1 MADQGQKITSRYEPV
16 IGLEVHCQLKT
27 VSKLF
32 CGCSTAFG
40 TLPNEQVCPVCLGMP
55 GVLPVL
61 NKKAVDYSIKMG
73 LALGSQVHQKSEFSR
88 KQYFYPDLPKNYQIT
103 QYDHPVCEGG
113 GIRLDDG
120 KWVRL
125 NRIHIEEDAGK
136 SVHEGRY
143 SYLDLNRAGT
153 PLIEIVSEPDLSS
166 PLEASEYLKKLRD
179 IARYLD
185 VSDGNLEEGSFRC
198 DANVSLRPK
207 GTKTLGVRCEIKNL
221 NSFRNIE
228 KAIAWEILRQAD
240 LLDEG
245 RDVEQQTRLWDPAA
259 GKTRFMR
266 AKGDGEDYRYFPDPD
281 LPPLILTSQRIND
294 LKASLP
300 ELPHEKALRYQ
311 ESLGLTE
318 DDALRITAD
327 KDLADFFEQTQSL
340 CGDGL
345 PAKLIANWLCAEYLR
360 EYHDRQWSFGVSGVT
375 AKEFAELINLI
386 NKNTISGKIAKK
398 VFKTMAETGK
408 SASLIVSEENL
419 EQITDEGPVL
429 KVIGDILDA
438 HPGQVAEFHSG
449 KSKLLGFFVGKIMA
463 RGQGKFNPGLV
474 QRLLRKALDARDH
487 Q

>member
-198 DANVSLRPK
+198 DANVSLRPR

-228 KAIAWEILRQAD
+228 KAIAWEMLRQAD

-281 LPPLILTSQRIND
+281 LPPLILTSRRIND

-340 CGDGL
+340 CGGGL

-360 EYHDRQWSFGVSGVT
+360 EHHDRQWSFGVSGVT
-375 AKEFAELINLI
+375 AKDFADLMNLI

-408 SASLIVSEENL
+408 SASVIVSEENL
-419 EQITDEGPVL
+419 EQITDESSVFT
-429 KVIGDILDA
+429 VIEDILDA

-463 RGQGKFNPGLV
+463 KGQGKFNPGLV